1 MGIRRMSLKTT
12 LDSRQPY
19 HHPLKWRAIFNLTI
33 CCVIS
38 LPGISIARASSDL
51 PSGNIL
57 EVGPD
62 GAVNCEINGLT
73 AKLLFRG
80 DGLAYPI
87 LNPDTPEKFKLRSN
101 IFANAFGIEARVGS
115 ISVPGHTGKAKF
127 EFSGQKESRRALW
140 FDRPVAA
147 GFDGSLGPDTVPQ
160 AQVKITTGNN
170 VAQTRTT
177 QLALQVEDSRVGTSV
192 NVGASSLFVMFNPL
206 IEHSIAT
213 AGAGQALALSNQG
226 KWSGAPEMV
235 VIDFGVSRP
244 VRELTLAEPIHLG
257 DLRISR
263 LLVRDHTR
271 LTAVDDM
278 DSQTKDMDPSEV
290 VLPTVVVTAQTNS
303 SKPLLR
309 VTLGRDALQGCTS
322 IAFDKA
328 SKQIELNCAPADVV
342 MR

>member
-1 MGIRRMSLKTT
+1 MNLKSAFNPQPPLHCRTPIWRTILNTT
-12 LDSRQPY
+12 L
-19 HHPLKWRAIFNLTI
+19 
-33 CCVIS
+33 CCIII
-38 LPGISIARASSDL
+38 LPGLSTVHASDDL
-51 PSGNIL
+51 PASNLL

-62 GAVNCEINGLT
+62 GIVNYEINGLP
-73 AKLLFRG
+73 AKLQLRG
-80 DGLAYPI
+80 DGLSYPA
-87 LNPDTPEKFKLRSN
+87 LNPDAPERFKLRSN
-101 IFANAFGIEARVGS
+101 IFADALGIEARVGS
-115 ISVPGHTGKAKF
+115 ISIPGHTGKAKF
-127 EFSGQKESRRALW
+127 EFAGQKESRRALW
-140 FDRPVAA
+140 FDKPVAA
-147 GFDGSLGPDTVPQ
+147 GFDGSLGPNAVPQ
-160 AQVKITTGNN
+160 NQVKIATGNPID
-170 VAQTRTT
+170 QTRTT
-177 QLALQVEDSRVGTSV
+177 RLPLQVQDGRVGTHL

-226 KWSGAPEMV
+226 KWSGAPETV

-278 DSQTKDMDPSEV
+278 NSQTKDIDPSEV

-309 VTLGRDALQGCTS
+309 VTLGRDALEGCTS

-342 MR
+342 RR